1 MHFVIEVQQINSERS
16 WFFNGKKH
24 YFLLRSLVI
33 KYGKD
38 NVINRFEII
47 FVS

>member
-1 MHFVIEVQQINSERS
+1 MQQINFERTL
-16 WFFNGKKH
+16 FFNGKKH

-38 NVINRFEII
+38 IVINTINKIVINNEKENE
-47 FVS
+47 